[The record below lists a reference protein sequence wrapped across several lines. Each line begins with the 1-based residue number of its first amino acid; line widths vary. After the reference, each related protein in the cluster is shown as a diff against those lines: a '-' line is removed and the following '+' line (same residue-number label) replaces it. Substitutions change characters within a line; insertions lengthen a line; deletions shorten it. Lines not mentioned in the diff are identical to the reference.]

1 MIKTLRGKFTL
12 VYAGLALLTALVG
25 FAGVWN
31 IYRLGRSVDDLM
43 TANYKSIDA
52 VSHMMEAAERQDS
65 ALLIWVGVDKARG
78 VELFASNGGDFIK
91 WFEVEKGNRTEPA
104 EGAVIE
110 ALSADY
116 NAYSRALYDLQALPG
131 GVTPGQYYTET
142 ANPLF
147 EKIKSECRELIA
159 INERAMFASKQKTTD
174 FAWNSMVVLLV
185 ISLALMAFGY
195 IMAHFLIKRFL
206 KPLKLLEEGIRRVRG
221 GNMDERLDVRANDE
235 TGRLAGEFND
245 MTLRLRDFEQ
255 SSVGTLMAERNRSIA
270 ILNSISDPL
279 LVLDT
284 GWRILLINDA
294 CGGFFGIG
302 ESRAAGRHFLEA
314 IPDGELFAA
323 VEQLAGD
330 SGDHGR
336 VVCLRRG
343 GEHYFNLM
351 VRRLND
357 PEEYNGG
364 YVVAFQ
370 NVTGLKELERV
381 RTDFLATISHE
392 FKTPLTSVMMAASML
407 EEGGMGALNA
417 EQEDAVRA
425 IREDGETLLGLVNS
439 LLELMRIES
448 GKEVYRF
455 ALCSARQIV
464 EAALESFRDLAAR
477 KGVSLVDAMPDGL
490 PDVRA
495 DSEKIRWVL
504 NNLIGNALKA
514 TAEGGAVTVEAVRS
528 GNFVEFS
535 VRDTGEGI
543 PPEYLEKIFDR
554 FVQVEGRDVEVRG
567 TGLGLT
573 VSREI
578 VRDHGGDIWADSIP
592 GAGSTFTFTLPIA
605 GEPVNNTETS
615 LP

>member
-12 VYAGLALLTALVG
+12 VYAALALLTALVG

-31 IYRLGRSVDDLM
+31 TYRLERSVDDLM
-43 TANYKSIDA
+43 TANYKSINA
-52 VSHMMEAAERQDS
+52 VSHMMEAVERQDS
-65 ALLIWVGVDKARG
+65 ALLTWVGVDRERG
-78 VELFASNGGDFIK
+78 ITLFTSNGDEFIK
-91 WFEVEKGNRTEPA
+91 WFEVEKGNLTEPE
-104 EGAVIE
+104 EGALVA
-110 ALSADY
+110 ALEADY
-116 NAYSRALYDLQALPG
+116 TLYSKLLYTMQALPG
-131 GVTPGQYYTET
+131 GITPGRYYTET

-147 EKIKSECRELIA
+147 EEIKQKCRELISV
-159 INERAMFASKQKTTD
+159 NEHAMFASKQKITGS
-174 FAWNSMVVLLV
+174 AKSSMVVLLV
-185 ISLALMAFGY
+185 FSLVLMALGY
-195 IMAHFLIKRFL
+195 MMAHYLIKRFL
-206 KPLKLLEEGIRRVRG
+206 KPLKMLEEGIRRVRG
-221 GNMDERLDVRANDE
+221 GNMEERLDVRANDE
-235 TGRLAGEFND
+235 TGRLAVEFND
-245 MTLRLRDFEQ
+245 MTMRLRDFER

-270 ILNSISDPL
+270 ILKSISDPL
-279 LVLDT
+279 LVLDES
-284 GWRILLINDA
+284 WRIVLINDA
-294 CGGFFGIG
+294 CGEFFGIEEG
-302 ESRAAGRHFLEA
+302 RVTGRHFLEA
-314 IPDGELFAA
+314 IPDGELFAV
-323 VEQLAGD
+323 VEGLSGGG
-330 SGDHGR
+330 GDHGR

-357 PEEYNGG
+357 PDERGG

-407 EEGGMGALNA
+407 EEGGMGALNS
-417 EQEDAVRA
+417 EQADTVRT

-455 ALCSARQIV
+455 VPCDARQIAA
-464 EAALESFRDLAAR
+464 AALESFRDLASR
-477 KGVSLVDAMPDGL
+477 KGVSLADAMPEGL
-490 PDVRA
+490 PDVHA

-514 TAEGGAVTVEAVRS
+514 TAEGGAVTVEAVLS
-528 GNFVEFS
+528 GNFVELS

-592 GAGSTFTFTLPIA
+592 GVGSTFTFTLPIA
-605 GEPVNNTETS
+605 STEDRA
-615 LP
+615 

>member
-12 VYAGLALLTALVG
+12 LYAALALLTALVG

-31 IYRLGRSVDDLM
+31 IFRLERSVDELM

-52 VSHMMEAAERQDS
+52 VSHMMEAVERQDS
-65 ALLIWVGVDKARG
+65 ALLIWIGVDRKRG
-78 VELFASNGGDFIK
+78 IALFTANGGDFVK
-91 WFEVEKGNRTEPA
+91 WFEVEKGNRTEPE

-110 ALSADY
+110 ALTDDY
-116 NAYSRALYDLQALPG
+116 AAYSRALYDLQALPAG
-131 GVTPGQYYTET
+131 ITPGQYYTET

-147 EKIKSECRELIA
+147 EKIKAECRALIA

-174 FAWNSMVVLLV
+174 DAQSSMVVLLV
-185 ISLALMAFGY
+185 FSLALMALGY
-195 IMAHFLIKRFL
+195 ATAHFLIKRFL
-206 KPLKLLEEGIRRVRG
+206 KPLKLPEEGIRRVRG

-245 MTLRLRDFEQ
+245 MTLRLREFER
-255 SSVGTLMAERNRSIA
+255 SSLGTLMAERNRSIA
-270 ILNSISDPL
+270 ILKSISDPL
-279 LVLDT
+279 LVLDAF
-284 GWRILLINDA
+284 WRILLINDA
-294 CGGFFGIG
+294 CGEFFGIEEG
-302 ESRAAGRHFLEA
+302 RVTGRHFLEA

-323 VEQLAGD
+323 VEQLAAD
-330 SGDHGR
+330 AGDHGR
-336 VVCLRRG
+336 VVCIRRG

-351 VRRLND
+351 VRRLNSQ
-357 PEEYNGG
+357 EEFGGG
-364 YVVAFQ
+364 YIVAFQ

-392 FKTPLTSVMMAASML
+392 FKTPLTCVMMAASML
-407 EEGGMGALNA
+407 EEGGMGSLNS

-455 ALCSARQIV
+455 APCAARQIAS
-464 EAALESFRDLAAR
+464 AALEAFEELAAR
-477 KGVSLVDAMPDGL
+477 KHVSLVDAMPDGL

-514 TAEGGAVTVEAVRS
+514 TAEGGAVTLGAVRS
-528 GNFVEFS
+528 GSFVKLS

-543 PPEYLEKIFDR
+543 PPEYLQKIFDR
-554 FVQVEGRDVEVRG
+554 FVQVEARDVEVRG

-592 GAGSTFTFTLPIA
+592 GAGSTFTFTLPVF
-605 GEPVNNTETS
+605 ETEGKQ
-615 LP
+615 